1 MLPLF
6 WVAIGICFRPISLF
20 LNRFYSRISSLVL
33 FIELQNLRRY
43 PNRSPKESI
52 LIKQIKYLYFI

>member
-6 WVAIGICFRPISLF
+6 WVAIGICFSPISLF

-33 FIELQNLRRY
+33 FIESTFFCYKISDDIRTEVQRNL
-43 PNRSPKESI
+43 
-52 LIKQIKYLYFI
+52 F

>member
-20 LNRFYSRISSLVL
+20 LNRFYSIISSLVL
-33 FIELQNLRRY
+33 FIGSYKISDDIRTEVQRNL
-43 PNRSPKESI
+43 
-52 LIKQIKYLYFI
+52 F